1 MARREAA
8 PAECAGRDVVVT
20 CTLHWPF
27 PTRNARWLGPIGADR
42 LSKRYRY
49 FEEATA
55 GEWRAAERATRHSA
69 IGPDQKRAEQL
80 AQIVKLADALHVADN
95 VVLWPRLTA
104 LAKAGRI
111 TVALQ

>member
-8 PAECAGRDVVVT
+8 PSERPGRDVIVI

-27 PTRNARWLGPIGADR
+27 PVRSARWIGPIGTDP
-42 LSKRYRY
+42 SGNRYRY

-55 GEWRAAERATRHSA
+55 GEWRAAERARMHGA
-69 IGPDQKRAEQL
+69 VGPDQKHADRL
-80 AQIVKLADALHVADN
+80 GQIVKLADALHIADD

-104 LAKAGRI
+104 LAKAGTI
-111 TVALQ
+111 TVTVK